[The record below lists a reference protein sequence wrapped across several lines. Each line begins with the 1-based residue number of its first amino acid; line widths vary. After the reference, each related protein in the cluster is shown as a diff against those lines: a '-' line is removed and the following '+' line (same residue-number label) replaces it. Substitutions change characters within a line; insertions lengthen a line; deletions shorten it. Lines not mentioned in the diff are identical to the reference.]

1 MKIKNN
7 IQLTPK
13 LASIIF
19 PIIIGLITST
29 LLLIAGL
36 LPINEKVNKINSDLK
51 EFKRKSNE
59 LDLILK
65 NLENVKLQL
74 GNIYQTKF
82 NLINLIAGDTD
93 LKTLLA
99 KLNTLANET
108 NITIENIKPIKI
120 IKFDQKNNNDVN
132 STTGNNPSLNQNDP
146 LITPETFKEISS
158 LELIGAYENLISFLK
173 RIEKM
178 ENIIL
183 INALSLKSS
192 KPSGPGNNS
201 LKIELDLR
209 SYGKINKI

>member
-19 PIIIGLITST
+19 PVIIGLVTST

-99 KLNTLANET
+99 KLNTLANKT
-108 NITIENIKPIKI
+108 NITIENIKTIQV
-120 IKFDQKNNNDVN
+120 IKFDQKNNNDLN
-132 STTGNNPSLNQNDP
+132 LPTGNPSLNQNDP
-146 LITPETFKEISS
+146 LITPETFKEIST
-158 LELIGAYENLISFLK
+158 LEIIGDYESLISFLK
-173 RIEKM
+173 RVEKM
-178 ENIIL
+178 
-183 INALSLKSS
+183 
-192 KPSGPGNNS
+192 
-201 LKIELDLR
+201 
-209 SYGKINKI
+209 

>member
-19 PIIIGLITST
+19 PVIIGLVTST

-36 LPINEKVNKINSDLK
+36 LPINNKVNKISSELK
-51 EFKRKSNE
+51 EYTRKSNE

-65 NLENVKLQL
+65 NFKNAKLQL
-74 GNIYQTKF
+74 GNIYKTRF

-99 KLNTLANET
+99 QLNTLANET
-108 NITIENIKPIKI
+108 NITIENIKPIKV
-120 IKFDQKNNNDVN
+120 IKFDQKNNNEVN
-132 STTGNNPSLNQNDP
+132 LPTGNPPLNQNDP

-158 LELIGAYENLISFLK
+158 LELIGTYENLISFLK

-183 INALSLKSS
+183 INALSLNSS
-192 KPSGPGNNS
+192 NPSGPSNNV

-209 SYGKINKI
+209 SYGSINKI

>member
-29 LLLIAGL
+29 VLLIAGL

-65 NLENVKLQL
+65 NLKNVKLQL

>member
-19 PIIIGLITST
+19 PVIIGLITST

-36 LPINEKVNKINSDLK
+36 LPINTRVNKISSELK
-51 EFKRKSNE
+51 EYKRKSNE

-65 NLENVKLQL
+65 NFKNAKFQL
-74 GNIYQTKF
+74 GNIYKTRF

-99 KLNTLANET
+99 QLNTLANKT
-108 NITIENIKPIKI
+108 NITIEKIKPIKV

-132 STTGNNPSLNQNDP
+132 LSTGNPSLNQNDP

-158 LELIGAYENLISFLK
+158 LELIGTYENLISFLK

-192 KPSGPGNNS
+192 NPVASGNNV
-201 LKIELDLR
+201 LKIDLDLK
-209 SYGKINKI
+209 SYGSINKI